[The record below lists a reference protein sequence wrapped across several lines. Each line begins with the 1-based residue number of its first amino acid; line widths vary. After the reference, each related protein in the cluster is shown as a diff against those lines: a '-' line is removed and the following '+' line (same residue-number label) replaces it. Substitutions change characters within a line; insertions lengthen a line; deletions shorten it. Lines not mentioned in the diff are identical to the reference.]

1 VVNLVICDRLGLNT
15 PPRPPKTN
23 WCGGTSRPSAPIRD
37 GPRAIAVLLALI
49 AASGTVGEW
58 NNWILFTHGCPS
70 GKDPQFHM
78 DDGFFIFKLP
88 FLSFLVSWFLVSLV
102 VI

>member
-1 VVNLVICDRLGLNT
+1 
-15 PPRPPKTN
+15 
-23 WCGGTSRPSAPIRD
+23 
-37 GPRAIAVLLALI
+37 VLLALI

-58 NNWILFTHGCPS
+58 NNWILFTHGVS
-70 GKDPQFHM
+70 FGAKDPQFHM

-102 VI
+102 VILIITAIFHYLNGGSGPSGSRPGSSRR